1 MKMSHVMLTKTD
13 ILIIIG
19 IISAF
24 KESGR
29 EAVMGGEMD
38 KEDYE
43 DTKKIL
49 EKLEWKLIDSIQ
61 DLN

>member
-1 MKMSHVMLTKTD
+1 MRRSEVILTKTD

-24 KESGR
+24 KESGK
-29 EAVMGGEMD
+29 EAVVDGEMD

-49 EKLEWKLIDSIQ
+49 EKLEWKLIDGIQ